1 MRLMLPLTGFQ
12 LVRLPPLRTKVH
24 VVHAGLSQLL
34 PPSNLLKESRVPVL
48 PHSPNNNS
56 LIVPVHSVTKV
67 VMVVGWIKLSNML
80 LSMVSPI
87 LPHILIPL
95 EIKPV
100 SSMVVTTIS
109 PDLRMPLKE
118 TVMPL
123 SMISVEDPF
132 Q

>member
-48 PHSPNNNS
+48 PHSPSNNS

-109 PDLRMPLKE
+109 PDSRIQLKE